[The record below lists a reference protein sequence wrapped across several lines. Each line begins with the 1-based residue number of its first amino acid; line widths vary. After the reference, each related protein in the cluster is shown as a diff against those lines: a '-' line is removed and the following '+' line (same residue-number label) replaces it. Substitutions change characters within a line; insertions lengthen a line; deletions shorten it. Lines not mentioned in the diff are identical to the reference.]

1 MPPLPPVT
9 NAIRPSR
16 RPTATRPSRLVL
28 KPGTPEQVKNGPG
41 VLPVMEASRDG
52 DGTCIARLGPLRSIG
67 VARFLV
73 CGTSGGW
80 EVPVREAAAVGGD
93 RLPIKV
99 LPATSCRRAGV

>member
-28 KPGTPEQVKNGPG
+28 KPRTPEQVKNGPG

-52 DGTCIARLGPLRSIG
+52 DGTCIACLGPLRSIG
-67 VARFLV
+67 VERFRV
-73 CGTSGGW
+73 CGTSGGL
-80 EVPVREAAAVGGD
+80 ELLFGEGGGVGEGP
-93 RLPIKV
+93 LPFK
-99 LPATSCRRAGV
+99 G

>member
-28 KPGTPEQVKNGPG
+28 KPRTPEQVKNGPC

-52 DGTCIARLGPLRSIG
+52 DGTCIACLGPLRSIG
-67 VARFLV
+67 VERFRV
-73 CGTSGGW
+73 CGTSGGLELPFGQGARVW
-80 EVPVREAAAVGGD
+80 EGL
-93 RLPIKV
+93 LPLQV
-99 LPATSCRRAGV
+99 LAIT